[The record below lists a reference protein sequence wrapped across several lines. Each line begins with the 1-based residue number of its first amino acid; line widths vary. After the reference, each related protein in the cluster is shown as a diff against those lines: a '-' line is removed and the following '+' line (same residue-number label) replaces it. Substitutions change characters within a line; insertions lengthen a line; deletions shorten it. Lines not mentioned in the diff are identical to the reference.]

1 MLAERDGLTSGER
14 LGDRSRLPHDE
25 HVAWCLH
32 EQLAADRAEQK
43 ALRNAAVPRA
53 DHDQIRA
60 GFARRLDNRVDGLA
74 RRFERRT
81 DDSASGELPR
91 RPREETAVCLLLRR
105 IGVTR
110 VRRVAVDRL
119 GNAHD
124 RDLARDRRRD
134 LGDSVEGTFRLR
146 RPVVADED
154 SSPLG
159 RAICSH

>member
-1 MLAERDGLTSGER
+1 MVVTQTLGAQLSASERFA
-14 LGDRSRLPHDE
+14 LGDRSRLPDDE
-25 HVAWCLH
+25 HVARCLH

-74 RRFERRT
+74 RRLERRT
-81 DDSASGELPR
+81 DDSASGEFPR
-91 RPREETAVCLLLRR
+91 RPCEETAVRLLLLR

-110 VRRVAVDRL
+110 VWRVAVDRL
-119 GNAHD
+119 GDADD

-134 LGDSVEGTFRLR
+134 LGDSVQARS
-146 RPVVADED
+146 D
-154 SSPLG
+154 SGDPS
-159 RAICSH
+159 